1 MEGVGASTLLLEDGI
16 VQSAGGKTWD
26 VWMCLCVLMCICVCM
41 ESGYVGI
48 SKLGREE
55 AVVILAFLDTA
66 VDLLAQRKTPDDN
79 LGKDQ

>member
-1 MEGVGASTLLLEDGI
+1 MYSYF
-16 VQSAGGKTWD
+16 
-26 VWMCLCVLMCICVCM
+26 VCAWKAVT
-41 ESGYVGI
+41 SGI
-48 SKLGREE
+48 SRLGREE